1 LLLSAIGVYGVM
13 SYAVA
18 QRAQEI
24 GVRMALGAQCSD
36 VRSLI
41 LRQGLKFTIGG
52 LVIGSFAASGVSQL
66 LTKFLFGVG
75 AADPG
80 TFIGVPLWLA
90 IVALRVCYF
99 PARRATKVD
108 PLGALR
114 RE

>member
-13 SYAVA
+13 SYTVA

-36 VRSLI
+36 VLILI
-41 LRQGLKFTIGG
+41 LREGLKFTIAG
-52 LVIGSFAASGVSQL
+52 LVIGSFAASAVSQL
-66 LTKFLFGVG
+66 LTKLLFGVG

-80 TFIGVPLWLA
+80 TFIGVTLLLA
-90 IVALRVCYF
+90 IAALTACYF
-99 PARRATKVD
+99 PARRAMKVD
-108 PLGALR
+108 PLEALR